1 MNFKAWNMRKGLKR
15 IWILGSVFWFAV
27 PFFKLKTVWC
37 TSAEII
43 AIDFC
48 KFHAFMAW
56 ASDNLVIGA
65 VYVGLWWALFYV
77 GIWVIRGFVF
87 LGRWVAR
94 GFKDDDDKKAGF

>member
-1 MNFKAWNMRKGLKR
+1 MNFKAWNMKKGLKR
-15 IWILGSVFWFAV
+15 IWILGSVLWFAA
-27 PFFKLKTVWC
+27 PFFKLQTFWEIDPD
-37 TSAEII
+37 TSQTYFNLHYFLI
-43 AIDFC
+43 
-48 KFHAFMAW
+48 W
-56 ASDNLVIGA
+56 VTDNAVIGA